1 MVVMQLWLMS
11 SVVRFVHTGMTAVT
25 GQPDSAPS
33 ASHCENSLASGTR
46 IDWRVSEV
54 TQYMHQYTTFKT
66 LHKHV
71 YYRVVFSLNCTIIVS
86 VDWWILRVA
95 RLDLRDGRPRIC

>member
-1 MVVMQLWLMS
+1 MVLMQLWLMS
-11 SVVRFVHTGMTAVT
+11 RVVRFLHTWMTAET

-46 IDWRVSEV
+46 IDWRSPSAS
-54 TQYMHQYTTFKT
+54 QYTHQYITYNI

-71 YYRVVFSLNCTIIVS
+71 YYRVVFNLNSTIIDS
-86 VDWWILRVA
+86 VEWWILRVA
-95 RLDLRDGRPRIC
+95 KLDLRDDKP